1 MQKAIVLFSH
11 GSRDPLWR
19 APIEAVAARI
29 AAQHPARPV
38 ACAYLELCEPD
49 LSTSVD
55 ALLTQGV
62 TQINL
67 LPVFFGMGKHAR
79 EDWPAMLADLR
90 QRHPHVVFK
99 ALPTAGESPAITRL
113 LAELALS

>member
-1 MQKAIVLFSH
+1 MIGVILFAH

-19 APIEAVAARI
+19 GPIESI
-29 AAQHPARPV
+29 ATQVRALSPATPV

-49 LSTSVD
+49 LPTSVGT
-55 ALLTQGV
+55 LLAQGV

-79 EDWPAMLADLR
+79 EDLPAMLADLR
-90 QRHPHVVFK
+90 QRHPHITFNP
-99 ALPTAGESPAITRL
+99 LPAAGESPAITRL

>member
-1 MQKAIVLFSH
+1 MIGVILFAH

-19 APIEAVAARI
+19 GPIESVATQVRTLS
-29 AAQHPARPV
+29 PATPV

-49 LSTSVD
+49 LPTTVD

-90 QRHPHVVFK
+90 QHHPHVVFK